1 MKFYMRDP
9 AAAQCGMNGLSFEEI
24 GLYTLIIDLI
34 YDQDGVVP
42 DDDAAVAKMIGNRD
56 LRAYRRLKNQ
66 LKAKGKIRTTHDGM
80 LDANGVASRI
90 LLANFRSTSAKHAAD
105 LRWRNHKIA
114 KEIKF
119 PAMPEGN
126 AIYKYKKKERES
138 STNSDSEIGVAK
150 PAAVA
155 EKVQVEFEVEME
167 DGSVTKVTRDEYFKI
182 LQERD
187 QARRAGSAERRAA
200 KAVPLTVEV
209 DGKDVV
215 RTSDALKELLRARD
229 EFDALA
235 AKVESKP
242 ERP

>member
-1 MKFYMRDP
+1 M
-9 AAAQCGMNGLSFEEI
+9 
-24 GLYTLIIDLI
+24 LYTTHKHKKEKRSTNGGNGAAIGERIGTHVWNGSRWADT
-34 YDQDGVVP
+34 P
-42 DDDAAVAKMIGNRD
+42 PAVAK
-56 LRAYRRLKNQ
+56 
-66 LKAKGKIRTTHDGM
+66 
-80 LDANGVASRI
+80 
-90 LLANFRSTSAKHAAD
+90 
-105 LRWRNHKIA
+105 
-114 KEIKF
+114 E
-119 PAMPEGN
+119 
-126 AIYKYKKKERES
+126 
-138 STNSDSEIGVAK
+138 
-150 PAAVA
+150 
-155 EKVQVEFEVEME
+155 VQVEFEVEME

-187 QARRAGSAERRAA
+187 QARRLAGAERRAG

>member
-1 MKFYMRDP
+1 
-9 AAAQCGMNGLSFEEI
+9 
-24 GLYTLIIDLI
+24 
-34 YDQDGVVP
+34 
-42 DDDAAVAKMIGNRD
+42 
-56 LRAYRRLKNQ
+56 
-66 LKAKGKIRTTHDGM
+66 
-80 LDANGVASRI
+80 
-90 LLANFRSTSAKHAAD
+90 
-105 LRWRNHKIA
+105 
-114 KEIKF
+114 
-119 PAMPEGN
+119 MPEGN

-150 PAAVA
+150 PPAVG
-155 EKVQVEFEVEME
+155 EEVQVEFEVEME

-187 QARRAGSAERRAA
+187 QARRVAQAERRAA
-200 KAVPLTVEV
+200 KAAPLTVEV